1 MTARSPQPRGA
12 EWFTA
17 PEQVNQ
23 RRYEAL
29 RAFYVEGL
37 THAEAAERY
46 GYTRWG
52 MVNLVREHR
61 AGGLELFAPPRKPG
75 PPPGGGVRSHR
86 LGNGELGRRPRGGA
100 PGAVRPATQARP
112 AAGGGAGQRPRPG
125 PGDRA
130 ASGRAVQ
137 VRDLPPP

>member
-52 MVNLVREHR
+52 MVNL
-61 AGGLELFAPPRKPG
+61 AGRTPG
-75 PPPGGGVRSHR
+75 R
-86 LGNGELGRRPRGGA
+86 A

-137 VRDLPPP
+137 LRDLPPTVGRGHAAEPHQ